1 MKQNVKYE
9 NQLRPRLQAVFQLE
23 KIEDGVTLVQNTP
36 ETGSPI
42 GNRLVDEQEVGYRKY
57 KRETLFENLK
67 LKINWFHTKKILE
80 YHD

>member
-36 ETGSPI
+36 ETGVPI
-42 GNRLVDEQEVGYRKY
+42 GNRLVDEQEVGYRK
-57 KRETLFENLK
+57 
-67 LKINWFHTKKILE
+67 
-80 YHD
+80 

>member
-57 KRETLFENLK
+57 KIETLFENLK